1 MRHARARLDSAAS
14 GRRRLLTFAAAVALP
29 GCALNSP
36 PTPKELSET
45 ELAHASLPSAYRA
58 GGMTAQVQAGWLK
71 SFDDPR
77 LPPLADEAL
86 LYNADLRIAE
96 SRVAIAAAALK
107 AAGGAQW
114 PEVSFTGR
122 ASGKANG
129 SEGLAGLVVS
139 ASWELDL
146 WGRVRYGTAAAD
158 AQYASAQA
166 DQRAARQSIVAAL
179 AKAWFLAGEN
189 MLQKRLITD
198 VLSASETIV
207 RLAEDRLRF
216 GIGAEADV
224 ALARADLQS
233 YRDTALQI
241 D

>member
-1 MRHARARLDSAAS
+1 
-14 GRRRLLTFAAAVALP
+14 
-29 GCALNSP
+29 
-36 PTPKELSET
+36 
-45 ELAHASLPSAYRA
+45 
-58 GGMTAQVQAGWLK
+58 MTAQVQAGWLK

-86 LYNADLRIAE
+86 LYNADLRIA
-96 SRVAIAAAALK
+96 AARRRDRR
-107 AAGGAQW
+107 GGAQGGRRRAMAGG
-114 PEVSFTGR
+114 ELLR
-122 ASGKANG
+122 ASQRQGERVRG
-129 SEGLAGLVVS
+129 QLSGLVLS

-166 DQRAARQSIVAAL
+166 DQRAARQAIVAAL
-179 AKAWFLAGEN
+179 AKAWFLAGES

-216 GIGAEADV
+216 GVGAEADV
-224 ALARADLQS
+224 ALARADLQT
-233 YRDTALQI
+233 YRDTPCRSTSRWRNRAARSRCCWAAI
-241 D
+241 RPPRSSCPRG